1 MFARIRGARK
11 ASSPREAGAHA
22 MRVSRPTRTTPGII
36 EVVAPLRVTKA
47 EVCTTSRKRRSIEIF
62 GASDVDALPNRDW
75 EKSCE
80 IFASITIVGHAPSAR
95 HYLRPVRDLRS
106 PGGGRNGLGVPGARP
121 ATRSRRRAQSHLRR
135 DRARS
140 VDAIAI
146 RTGSESD
153 RGPLASEHRLDFR
166 FLEGP

>member
-1 MFARIRGARK
+1 
-11 ASSPREAGAHA
+11 
-22 MRVSRPTRTTPGII
+22 
-36 EVVAPLRVTKA
+36 
-47 EVCTTSRKRRSIEIF
+47 
-62 GASDVDALPNRDW
+62 DVDALPNCFWRSEAAEVFDVVDRPGLGLEADPAQAFGEFLGVGDDR

-80 IFASITIVGHAPSAR
+80 IFASITIVGHAPSAW
-95 HYLRPVRDLRS
+95 HYLRPIRDLRS

-146 RTGSESD
+146 RAGSESD
-153 RGPLASEHRLDFR
+153 RGALASEHRLDFR
-166 FLEGP
+166 FLER